1 MALLQLLE
9 RLEAEKLQQLEA
21 CIASNFGGLASLI
34 AAAETAILRV
44 GSSAGVEVG
53 SERSPRTAPHSPAQ
67 LADPIAARPAVQ
79 EAATCQSRPAGAA
92 DGRACRRR

>member
-21 CIASNFGGLASLI
+21 CITSNFGGIASLI

-44 GSSAGVEVG
+44 GSSSGLEVRSAPTAVAAPQARSAG
-53 SERSPRTAPHSPAQ
+53 
-67 LADPIAARPAVQ
+67 
-79 EAATCQSRPAGAA
+79 
-92 DGRACRRR
+92 

>member
-53 SERSPRTAPHSPAQ
+53 RRRAASGRPAQSRTA
-67 LADPIAARPAVQ
+67 R
-79 EAATCQSRPAGAA
+79 
-92 DGRACRRR
+92 